1 MLLVINTLVIMLKTI
16 IFRLFSVLSCL
27 LISGC
32 HYGMASDYFDRDM
45 TQLLNTIVKQDR
57 VRARELLNQGLDLNI
72 HGQEGITPLIWLV
85 MKKDKSA
92 IRLAL
97 ELGADPNFSAGDGD
111 SLLAMVAGGNDDELL
126 VLLLDNGADPN
137 SVNRHGAP
145 AVFGAIAY
153 HKFEQI
159 RILMR
164 YGVDIDK
171 TDKSSLTPASYATTF
186 NFYDIVHFFLE
197 QGADHT
203 IRDSSRGDLAWSLH
217 DALKDN
223 LIRPD
228 SEQMNWALKVKEWLI
243 SKGVSFPPPSPR
255 EIRIKE
261 GRPNMWDLEA
271 MEKEKKKQ

>member
-1 MLLVINTLVIMLKTI
+1 MNGKVLYRLVTI
-16 IFRLFSVLSCL
+16 LSGLFV
-27 LISGC
+27 SGC
-32 HYGMASDYFDRDM
+32 HYGIVSDYFDRG
-45 TQLLNTIVKQDR
+45 TVELINAIEHQDQSK
-57 VRARELLNQGLDLNI
+57 AQHYIDQGLDLNI

-97 ELGADPNFSAGDGD
+97 ELGADPNFPAGDGD

-137 SVNRHGAP
+137 SVNRHGKP
-145 AVFGAIAY
+145 AIFGAIAY

-159 RILMR
+159 RILMK

-171 TDKSSLTPASYATTF
+171 TDKSSLTPANYATTF

-228 SEQMNWALKVKEWLI
+228 SEQMDWALKVKEWLI
-243 SKGVSFPPPSPR
+243 NKGVTFPPPSPR